1 MKLLTL
7 GSLRVRAVGGADG
20 DGGGDGPAILL
31 CHGFG
36 APGDDLVP
44 LHRVVAA
51 VPGLRWFFP
60 EAPLAIDPGMGMAG
74 RAWWN
79 IDMMK
84 LQLAMM
90 RGLHR
95 ELASEYPEGMPA
107 AADALRGCLRK
118 LREDHGVEPA
128 RLVIGGFSQGA
139 MLTTE
144 VALHEDEPFAGLAVL
159 SGTLLCED
167 RWREAAALRAPR
179 LAVYQSH
186 GRHDPILPYAG
197 AEALRGLL
205 SERGAQVTFRGFP
218 GQHEIPYPILEG
230 LGLFLKQRLGGG

>member
-1 MKLLTL
+1 MKLLQL
-7 GSLRVRAVGGADG
+7 GPLRVRAAGGTDG
-20 DGGGDGPAILL
+20 DGGGDGPAVLL

-44 LHRVVAA
+44 LHRVVTAT
-51 VPGLRWFFP
+51 PGLRWFFP
-60 EAPLAIDPGMGMAG
+60 EAPLSLDLGMGMGG
-74 RAWWN
+74 RAWWL

-84 LQLAMM
+84 LQLAMA

-95 ELASEYPEGMPA
+95 ELAAEYPEGMPA
-107 AADALRGCLRK
+107 AADALRACIQNLHT
-118 LREDHGVEPA
+118 EHGVEPS

-139 MLTTE
+139 MLSTE
-144 VALHEDEPFAGLAVL
+144 VALHADAPFAGLVVL
-159 SGTLLCED
+159 SGTLLCEG
-167 RWREAAALRAPR
+167 RWREAAARRGAA

-197 AEALRGLL
+197 AEGLKEL
-205 SERGAQVTFRGFP
+205 LLKEGSTVTFRGFP

-230 LGLFLKQRLGGG
+230 LGAFLRERLGAG